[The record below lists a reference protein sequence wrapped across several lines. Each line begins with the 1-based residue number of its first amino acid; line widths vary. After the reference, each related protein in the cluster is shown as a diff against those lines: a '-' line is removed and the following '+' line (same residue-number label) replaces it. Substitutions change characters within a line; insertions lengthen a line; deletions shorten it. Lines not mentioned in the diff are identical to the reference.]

1 VNPDATHDCGKPRG
15 PIWKAA
21 WAGLKDKWPGAHKAI
36 QAFSIDNDEM
46 GRMVGQV
53 DLEGR
58 KVEEVVADWMKAN
71 EDRWRQWI
79 AK

>member
-1 VNPDATHDCGKPRG
+1 
-15 PIWKAA
+15 
-21 WAGLKDKWPGAHKAI
+21 
-36 QAFSIDNDEM
+36 
-46 GRMVGQV
+46 V

-58 KVEEVVADWMKAN
+58 KVDEVVADWMKAN